1 VTRHDVRTAGDDA
14 AKPSVLV
21 PWPAPRDVLNLVD
34 PGLGSRFE
42 VVTPPPGVHDSD
54 PALLVDRVL
63 ADPVC
68 SAVEGVF
75 GSQDAGAHLAVTV
88 ASRLGL
94 PGPTPERFMRCHD
107 KLASREWQRKLVP
120 EATPG
125 FFALEV
131 AADAD
136 GAPGLADLPLPFPLF
151 VKPVTAHLSQL
162 AFIVRDQGE
171 LDAVMVRARKELDA
185 ITWFDSR
192 LAGRPFRT
200 MIAEELLTGRQVTFE
215 WFMSGGRLT
224 PIGVTDS
231 IMHPNGIS
239 FLRFDY
245 PSTLPDPLQSRIVEL
260 TERLMAGIGFEGSLF
275 NVEFFVSPDGDLRII
290 EANGR
295 MASQFAPLV
304 KAVHGVSTYELGFEL
319 AAGGSPVL
327 PPARPDL
334 VASSFV
340 LREFAEDAVVRAVP
354 DPADVLERYPH
365 AQVELLV
372 HPGQRLSENE
382 DDEMSHRLALVAL
395 AGPTREAVLERYDVA
410 RAMLRFELEP
420 VAPGG

>member
-1 VTRHDVRTAGDDA
+1 MTRPDIPTGRHDSAR
-14 AKPSVLV
+14 PSVLV
-21 PWPAPRDVLNLVD
+21 PWPALRDELNMVN
-34 PGLGSRFE
+34 PGLRSRFE
-42 VVTPPPGVHDSD
+42 VVTPGPGIHHAD
-54 PALLVDRVL
+54 PAVLLERVL
-63 ADPVC
+63 ADPRC
-68 SAVEGVF
+68 SAVDGVF
-75 GSQDAGAHLAVTV
+75 GSQDAGAHLAVMV
-88 ASRLGL
+88 AGRLGL
-94 PGPTPERFMRCHD
+94 RGPTPEAFMRCHD
-107 KLASREWQRKLVP
+107 KLESREWQRKLVP

-125 FFALEV
+125 FFALDV
-131 AADAD
+131 GADAD
-136 GAPGLADLPLPFPLF
+136 ADPGVADLPLTLPLF
-151 VKPVTAHLSQL
+151 VKPVTGHLSQL
-162 AFIVRDQGE
+162 AFTVRDQGE
-171 LDAVMVRARKELDA
+171 LDAVMARARKELDA
-185 ITWFDSR
+185 ITWFDAR

-215 WFMSGGRLT
+215 GFMSGGRLT

-245 PSTLPDPLQSRIVEL
+245 PSTLPAPLQSRIVEL

-275 NVEFFVSPDGDLRII
+275 NIEFFISPDGDLRII

-304 KAVHGVSTYELGFEL
+304 KAMHGVSTYELQFEL

-372 HPGQRLSENE
+372 HRGQRLSEND

-395 AGPTREAVLERYDVA
+395 AGPTREAVLERYEVA